1 MRSEGYQIAL
11 IFLGI
16 VATAFLGVFL
26 YREVFPEYKI
36 YQDDYIAL
44 EKFRSS
50 YTGEQPPGFKVGVKQ
65 ILIEREDKGP
75 PTIDR
80 CTSCHV
86 ALQIP
91 HFSPTKIAKDING
104 SIIRDANGN
113 PIKVPNEEY
122 VWGKLDQKI
131 NELEDPKINEQL
143 EKEGNSSKLKK
154 RAQEALELANL
165 KTANVSGHVY
175 DVTKVLSM
183 HPLMGK
189 ETRPFEFHPIDDY
202 GCTSCHNGN
211 GRGLTTEKAHGPVF
225 DDEYEIEYM
234 GPTPDFIEKDPKN
247 DPQFA
252 RVFNNK
258 PGHELLFQINPI
270 FVGSLIQAKCVQC
283 HQSVQTALQSVANTA
298 TILTAQKQRSYQ
310 AMVASLSSEKKE
322 LLSLIEIKQMLI
334 NEGLEKTLA
343 NLKAKQSDF
352 TLTETQQAQASSQ
365 LEYLKKIVSP
375 DKSVDQQK
383 LVLNRLNEKILAIL
397 GSQKLS
403 EELSVAIE
411 KQDSTQSL
419 DKFLEEH
426 RKTPESKGTIFSKMD
441 MIDLEKQIMRHV
453 EDTESSLEQTT
464 SDENVISAIASD
476 VDLLTSNYH
485 RGQQLFIS
493 QACYA
498 CHRIAGLARGGV
510 GPELSRSGDDY
521 PWHLKGKIVWPQG
534 DLKTSTMPNMRLD
547 HIELED
553 LITFLLGQKGSNNA
567 VSPTAYKV
575 AIQEWEGG
583 RKMAWE
589 KPIPP
594 SKIHDLNYSMTVFTT
609 EGCAACHRL
618 LGFQSNVGFSIEKG
632 AKKNPGFDTLY
643 AEKQWFSSLF
653 PETIVG
659 SEIVRAIEKH
669 GEEIDKHIAP
679 DVRQNSLLEEID
691 GNFPQVIES
700 FYSNF
705 RYASRAKN
713 DEYTTLA
720 NAEKDP
726 EKKKEILEKLQQW
739 KKRVHRVLM
748 MYIQEYGLGR
758 LIGPRLNWA
767 GVYRS
772 DEWLMEHFK
781 NPSSHVPRSIM
792 PILPFDDSKFYA
804 LTYMLD
810 VLGQRNRDQL
820 RAIWN
825 NRGFNPEMAF
835 AIQCAQCHGEYLQGN
850 GPVSEWIYPIPK
862 NLRNANF
869 LRNLTR
875 ERVIQSIEH
884 GVKGTPMPPW
894 SETPADKP
902 NFDGVPILTRNE
914 VEQLVD
920 WIFSSLPGG
929 TVIRGQE
936 DVPKWNYGPKEVL
949 DELHNEGYKL
959 KSDKNPELGSLF
971 PKVEEYYV
979 SLNPSVSISGNEGE
993 QSIEDIFNV
1002 VPNPNPDP
1010 DKNHYYIKKKFYTA
1024 ENINA
1029 GRAFFEINCAA
1040 CHGKEGDGS
1049 GNRAQVM
1056 QDAKPRMLTNLDW
1069 VNTRDDLRLLRSIKY
1084 GVHGT
1089 SMTPWG
1095 DFTSSLQRMQLVIF
1109 IRSLTEERE
1118 KRVEFDNAMY
1128 KAFYHSQSLIENAR
1142 ILEYPE
1148 LEKAQN
1154 ELSVVKTQ
1162 EDLLY
1167 GKVKLGEAS
1176 PKEAAELYQKEL
1188 DLLVTVEELQKK
1200 DNLLTNIKSLIAKEG
1215 DIYRNIGAML
1225 LGKEPSEQSWNNF
1238 IEMVSLNE
1246 GRFSFADGKLSLNEN
1261 SENQKKIAQL
1271 QKDLEKNIDEK
1282 VKLLERE
1289 KIIVSGRMTSTERAN
1304 ELELLTA
1311 QINSYNKL
1319 KNAIASGLQQ
1329 VAKIQINQE
1338 KLFESYQKTLQ
1349 KKEE

>member
-16 VATAFLGVFL
+16 VATAFLGAFL

-36 YQDDYIAL
+36 YQEDYIAL
-44 EKFRSS
+44 EKFRST
-50 YTGEQPPGFKVGVKQ
+50 YTGEQPPDFKVGVKQ

-113 PIKVPNEEY
+113 PVKVPNEDY

-143 EKEGNSSKLKK
+143 EKEGNYSKVKQ
-154 RAQEALELANL
+154 RAQEALALTNL

-225 DDEYEIEYM
+225 DGEYEIEYM
-234 GPTPDFIEKDPKN
+234 GPKPDFIEKDPKN

-252 RVFNNK
+252 RVFNDK

-298 TILTAQKQRSYQ
+298 TILTTQKQRSYQ

-334 NEGLEKTLA
+334 TEGLAKTLA
-343 NLKAKQSDF
+343 NLQAKQSDF
-352 TLTETQQAQASSQ
+352 TLTEAQQSQASSQ
-365 LEYLKKIVSP
+365 LGYLKKTISL

-383 LVLNRLNEKILAIL
+383 LVLNILNQKILEIL
-397 GSQKLS
+397 GSQNLS
-403 EELSVAIE
+403 DELSVAIDKE
-411 KQDSTQSL
+411 DSAQSL

-426 RKTPESKGTIFSKMD
+426 RKSTQAKGTIFSKMD

-453 EDTESSLEQTT
+453 EDTESVLEKTT

-547 HIELED
+547 HIELQD

-594 SKIHDLNYSMTVFTT
+594 SKIHDLHYSMTVFAT

-618 LGFQSNVGFSIEKG
+618 LGFQSNVGFSIEKEV
-632 AKKNPGFDTLY
+632 KENSGFDALY

-669 GEEIDKHIAP
+669 GDDIDKHIAP

-691 GNFPQVIES
+691 VNFPQAIES
-700 FYSNF
+700 FYANF

-713 DEYTTLA
+713 DEYTKLA

-726 EKKKEILEKLQQW
+726 EKKKAILEKLQQW
-739 KKRVHRVLM
+739 KERVHRVLM

-758 LIGPRLNWA
+758 LIGPRPNWA

-772 DEWLMEHFK
+772 DEWLMEHFR

-820 RAIWN
+820 RAIWGS
-825 NRGFNPEMAF
+825 RGFNPEMAYT
-835 AIQCAQCHGEYLQGN
+835 IHCAQCHGEYLQGN

-902 NFDGVPILTRNE
+902 HFDGIPILTSDE

-929 TVIRGQE
+929 AVIRGQE

-959 KSDKNPELGSLF
+959 KPNNHPELGSLF
-971 PKVEEYYV
+971 PKVEDYYV
-979 SLNPSVSISGNEGE
+979 SLNPSVPITGNQEG
-993 QSIEDIFNV
+993 QSIEDIFKV
-1002 VPNPNPDP
+1002 VPSPIPDP

-1029 GRAFFEINCAA
+1029 GKAFFEINCAV

-1049 GNRAQVM
+1049 GSRAQVM

-1084 GVHGT
+1084 GVPGT
-1089 SMTPWG
+1089 AMTPWG

-1118 KRVEFDNAMY
+1118 KREEFDNAMY
-1128 KAFYHSQSLIENAR
+1128 KSFVRSQSVIENAR

-1154 ELSVVKTQ
+1154 ELSVVKAQ
-1162 EDLLY
+1162 EDSLY

-1188 DLLVTVEELQKK
+1188 DLLVTVEELQNK

-1215 DIYRNIGAML
+1215 EIYKNIGAML
-1225 LGKEPSEQSWNNF
+1225 LGKEPSDQSWKNF
-1238 IEMVSLNE
+1238 VEMVSLNE
-1246 GRFSFADGKLSLNEN
+1246 GRFSFTDGKLSLNKD
-1261 SENQKKIAQL
+1261 SDNQKRIVQL
-1271 QKDLEKNIDEK
+1271 KKVLESDIDAK
-1282 VKLLERE
+1282 VKLLEKE
-1289 KIIVSGRMTSTERAN
+1289 KIIVSGRIISTERAH
-1304 ELELLTA
+1304 ELELLTT

-1319 KNAIASGLQQ
+1319 KNAIASGLEQ
-1329 VAKIQINQE
+1329 VAKIQNNEE

-1349 KKEE
+1349 KKKR